1 MQKIK
6 LIILDADGL
15 MFHSASDTM
24 ENSIL
29 KFRDKF
35 QNIIEKTGATHYIG
49 FIGRGKTFRNSI
61 SKDYKANRKSAPP
74 KFMMAVKEWARVEYG
89 LIECIFH
96 EADDAVAYWMNQ
108 DLCIDSDGRIETR
121 KTFESA
127 QSIMSEDSDE
137 IIKYESIEK
146 VMCAVDKDLLESIP
160 GKHFNF
166 SYKLTDKEDLD
177 SLVKGWWVET
187 TVTNTKAFTRG
198 QMICGDAADGISG
211 VPKKGEKYWEKMC
224 LGGKI
229 NYTDILEE
237 YFNHYG
243 ISQGIFEFQKTY
255 RLLHILDC
263 NEDFMREVGEVPTLP
278 TPIKVE
284 VEEAEFDN
292 QIVEF

>member
-1 MQKIK
+1 MQKVK

-35 QNIIEKTGATHYIG
+35 QNIIEKAGATHYIG

-89 LIECIFH
+89 LIQCVDY
-96 EADDAVAYWMNQ
+96 EADDAVAYWMNNPIYYNMYPSGESDFTTIQ
-108 DLCIDSDGRIETR
+108 EGDWDS
-121 KTFESA
+121 FPV
-127 QSIMSEDSDE
+127 
-137 IIKYESIEK
+137 EK

-160 GKHFNF
+160 GTHFNF
-166 SYKLTDKEDLD
+166 SYKLTDKEDLN

-187 TVTNTKAFTRG
+187 SVTNTKAFTRG

-263 NEDFMREVGEVPTLP
+263 DEDFMREVGEIPTLP
-278 TPIKVE
+278 TPVKIEIEE
-284 VEEAEFDN
+284 VEFDN